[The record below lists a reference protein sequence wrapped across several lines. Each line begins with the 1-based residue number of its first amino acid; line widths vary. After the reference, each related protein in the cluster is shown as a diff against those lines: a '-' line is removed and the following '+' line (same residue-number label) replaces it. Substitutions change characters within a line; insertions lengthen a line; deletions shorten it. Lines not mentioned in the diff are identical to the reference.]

1 MQRRKKTSSE
11 IPSGDGSGPATSPTR
26 KVTSTRKVKRCTMVG
41 LALLGI
47 GAIFLAVTIYYSVD
61 WTVRKFSPPVETSSK
76 WTHQHNA
83 AKERER
89 KAKPLPQ
96 PWKIKPKVLS
106 KEFPANTKCQEK
118 PRLTRDVLDKSLA
131 LGTKFLLEH
140 QKSFGNFDYE
150 YDWTTG
156 VKTDDDMEVRQAGA
170 LWGLSLI
177 FHDMMDTFDSDDP
190 DSLRVLHI
198 VAVHLLRA
206 FEFFVMQNSEILEFN
221 GVTMRYITYPDSEKH
236 GIGTMGLVSLAIV
249 EFLRATGDNVP
260 EYVQMK
266 LISPHKR
273 EELESMLRQLLAF
286 LVSSHSATPI
296 RSLEDRFRTWN
307 KLISGANWKSWQTQ
321 EDQYKETGDGGGYF
335 LQNYDNEG
343 LSSGIS
349 SSYYDG
355 ECLLAIVKAA
365 KYLEYNFLFPMA
377 VGTAKSLH
385 HRHVTMAL
393 KEDEDSAETKGFY
406 QWSSM
411 AFFELATVEFEES
424 EEYYDPTRF
433 GSWLVDLALW
443 MVDVHG
449 TLGRPKNTGYA
460 YEGIVPAWSYAAT
473 SGSNTGTAQ
482 HLHCTI
488 EEGMARLI
496 SWQVGMGLV
505 ENSVDDWDG
514 QKGLGGV
521 QNSLKEPGLRID
533 TTQHQMHATILARRL
548 VYPEPN
554 TWPWSTELFVRQ

>member
-1 MQRRKKTSSE
+1 MQRRKKNSPEISSGAE
-11 IPSGDGSGPATSPTR
+11 DDAETGLTHTG
-26 KVTSTRKVKRCTMVG
+26 TRKVKRCTIFG
-41 LALLGI
+41 LALLGVGVI
-47 GAIFLAVTIYYSVD
+47 ALLVTVYYSVD
-61 WTVRKFSPPVETSSK
+61 WTVRKFRPPVETSSK
-76 WTHQHNA
+76 WVHQNNA

-89 KAKPLPQ
+89 QTKPLPQ
-96 PWKIKPKVLS
+96 PWKIRPKP
-106 KEFPANTKCQEK
+106 PAKKLPSNTKCQEK
-118 PRLTRDVLDKSLA
+118 PQLNRQLLDKSLA

-156 VKTDDDMEVRQAGA
+156 VNTDDDMEVRQAGA

-177 FHDMMDTFDSDDP
+177 FHDMIDTFDNEDVDGV
-190 DSLRVLHI
+190 RVLHI